1 MDYLAEIK
9 NFRHPGAKNF
19 PSPHPGL
26 RRHMEAA
33 FQVAGQP
40 PLPNPE
46 VTGTMASGDVQTL
59 WTIISFVGTNWNL
72 SQYST
77 LQFSRFQNDINL
89 KTQQTPSYF
98 TAYQEATALFTELAN
113 QLGSQEAALVALYTP
128 TPPVPEPANW
138 DVVRDWVIQEFI
150 TLFVVRGGFLAYGWW
165 LYPGFGGGPFS
176 DPNNLPY
183 RGLSND

>member
-19 PSPHPGL
+19 QSPHPGL

-33 FQVAGQP
+33 FKVAQQS
-40 PLPNPE
+40 PLPNPG
-46 VTGTMASGDVQTL
+46 VTGTMTSGDMQTL
-59 WTIISFVGTNWNL
+59 WTIISCVGSYWNIV
-72 SQYST
+72 QYST
-77 LQFSRFQNDINL
+77 LQFSQFQNDINL

-98 TAYQEATALFTELAN
+98 TAYQYAIVLLAELA
-113 QLGSQEAALVALYTP
+113 QQYGSLEAALVALYTP
-128 TPPVPEPANW
+128 VPPVPEPENW

-150 TLFVVRGGFLAYGWW
+150 TLYIVRGSFTAYEWR

-183 RGLSND
+183 RGLSNE